1 MTGMAGVPNDVL
13 PCAATTVGVLLDHDA
28 IIGGMQDGLSGCEE
42 IVDFSL
48 TPPNRFISKP
58 TWTMLKQICQEA
70 E

>member
-42 IVDFSL
+42 IVDY
-48 TPPNRFISKP
+48 TP
-58 TWTMLKQICQEA
+58 W
-70 E
+70 